1 MGKHGKHGHLVNGLD
16 DFKVESRC
24 FDCGSRV
31 SPISTAVRTL
41 LAQPPTL
48 DQRSKP
54 KHPSGQKQEG
64 IAIMSNRRLS
74 AVALMSLM
82 GLAAHPVNAAE
93 CRLALL
99 LAIDVSSSVD
109 KTEDQL
115 QRGGLVAALTAPEV
129 TAAFFASETP
139 VALAIYE
146 WSGRY
151 NQEIL
156 LDWTLI
162 QSPANL
168 LSAAETVAA
177 STRSHNDFPTA
188 MGYALGFGAK
198 MFKRAPSCLYQTL
211 DMAGDGQNNEGFPP
225 SSAYNAFPFDGIT
238 VNGLVVNAADFEAE
252 TQLIPFYQNEV
263 IRGPGA
269 FIEIA
274 QGFEDYERAMRRKLE
289 RELSPKFI
297 GALPF
302 ENTNKK
308 DAG

>member
-1 MGKHGKHGHLVNGLD
+1 M
-16 DFKVESRC
+16 SR
-24 FDCGSRV
+24 
-31 SPISTAVRTL
+31 
-41 LAQPPTL
+41 LALSLILSLCALPA
-48 DQRSKP
+48 
-54 KHPSGQKQEG
+54 H
-64 IAIMSNRRLS
+64 AI
-74 AVALMSLM
+74 
-82 GLAAHPVNAAE
+82 E

-99 LAIDVSSSVD
+99 LAMDVSSSVD

-115 QRGGLVAALTAPEV
+115 QRGGLVAALIAPEV
-129 TAAFFASETP
+129 SAAFFASEIP

-162 QSPANL
+162 KSPSDL
-168 LSAAETVAA
+168 LGIAETVAA

-188 MGYALGFGAK
+188 MGYALGYGAG
-198 MFKRAPSCLYQTL
+198 MLERAPNCLHKTL

-225 SSAYNAFPFDGIT
+225 SSAYKAFPFDGVT

-252 TQLIPFYQNEV
+252 TQLIPFYLNEV

-269 FIEIA
+269 FIEVA

-289 RELSPKFI
+289 RELSLRFI
-297 GALPF
+297 GTLTPAMP
-302 ENTNKK
+302 EQK